1 VNPLLINGSAVSK
14 SVQIEVKKKNGVS
27 VNSKSTSKITVDV
40 HECDGC
46 QKQFQSH
53 TSVLKH
59 KHYCPKKSN
68 ESSAVPNNATTPVSS
83 KNQSNGLSKA
93 QTKILAYETVKT
105 EPNLKRSNSKRKS
118 EVLSTSPIKKPK
130 VTVPSD
136 TKGIPSS
143 NSISPK
149 KTSRKS
155 VSSATPTQVSLAK
168 TPAKPKSTLKSIA
181 GPAKS
186 NWSTIKNGNQEIEEI
201 AVASEGRPVRS
212 SRRVSMTLA
221 MEDQVEASFLEA
233 LSPEQRVRVAEQKCP
248 FCSKHYVYR
257 SNFKRHLLEGCD
269 TIDVDEPSVN
279 LTPTNNKKPSDDKI
293 NKEKKS
299 SVSSS
304 SILKVE
310 RKEKRQTIESDLKK
324 VENKPLKKKKAE
336 EIPERKIKKTVEKKS
351 NKTPHSPIS
360 KSSKLQELK
369 KSTETRSRK
378 EAVKLTPSP
387 SNQKAKQIHSKKT
400 QNKIEIAKQNRNGK
414 SSAREEENM
423 NNVTK
428 VRGEENITKNSDKFD
443 LPKRNGRKPNAA
455 PKSKKSNSPSLSAD
469 IVKLV
474 EDEAGCSD
482 QGNNKSKVNFFPDS
496 NNFDFRR

>member
-1 VNPLLINGSAVSK
+1 MDPLLINGSAVSK
-14 SVQIEVKKKNGVS
+14 SVRSEVKKKNGVL
-27 VNSKSTSKITVDV
+27 VNSKSTSKIAVDV
-40 HECDGC
+40 HECDAC

-68 ESSAVPNNATTPVSS
+68 ESSAVPKNATTPVSS

-93 QTKILAYETVKT
+93 RTKILAYETVKT
-105 EPNLKRSNSKRKS
+105 EPNLKRSNTKRKS
-118 EVLSTSPIKKPK
+118 EVLSTSPIKKSK
-130 VTVPSD
+130 VTSD
-136 TKGIPSS
+136 TKGSPSS
-143 NSISPK
+143 NSNSLK

-186 NWSTIKNGNQEIEEI
+186 HRSTTKKGNEEIEEI
-201 AVASEGRPVRS
+201 AVAAEGRPVRS

-269 TIDVDEPSVN
+269 TVDVDEPSVN

-304 SILKVE
+304 SVLKVE

-324 VENKPLKKKKAE
+324 VENKPPKKKNSKAE
-336 EIPERKIKKTVEKKS
+336 EIPEGKIKKTVEKKS

-400 QNKIEIAKQNRNGK
+400 QNKIEKAKQNRNGK
-414 SSAREEENM
+414 PSARDEENM

-428 VRGEENITKNSDKFD
+428 VRGEENITKNFDKFD
-443 LPKRNGRKPNAA
+443 LPKRNGRKPTAA

-469 IVKLV
+469 TLV

-482 QGNNKSKVNFFPDS
+482 QGNNKSKVNFFPDY
-496 NNFDFRR
+496 NNFNF

>member
-1 VNPLLINGSAVSK
+1 MRQRVDPLLINGSAVSN
-14 SVQIEVKKKNGVS
+14 SVQSEVKKKNGVS
-27 VNSKSTSKITVDV
+27 VNSKSTSKIAVDV

-68 ESSAVPNNATTPVSS
+68 ESSGVPNNAATPVSS

-105 EPNLKRSNSKRKS
+105 EPNLGRPNTKRKS
-118 EVLSTSPIKKPK
+118 EVLSTSPIKKLK
-130 VTVPSD
+130 VAVPSED
-136 TKGIPSS
+136 INHRSPSS
-143 NSISPK
+143 NSDSPK
-149 KTSRKS
+149 KISRKS

-168 TPAKPKSTLKSIA
+168 TPAKPKSSLKSIA

-186 NWSTIKNGNQEIEEI
+186 NRSTTKKGNQEIEEI
-201 AVASEGRPVRS
+201 AVAAEGRPVRS
-212 SRRVSMTLA
+212 SRKVSMTLA

-279 LTPTNNKKPSDDKI
+279 LTPTSQYKKPSDDKI

-304 SILKVE
+304 SVLKVE
-310 RKEKRQTIESDLKK
+310 RKEKRQTIESDLKNIEK
-324 VENKPLKKKKAE
+324 KPLKKKNSKAE
-336 EIPERKIKKTVEKKS
+336 EIPEGKMKKTVEKKS
-351 NKTPHSPIS
+351 DKTPQNIS
-360 KSSKLQELK
+360 KLSKLQELK

-378 EAVKLTPSP
+378 EAVKLTDVPSQ

-400 QNKIEIAKQNRNGK
+400 QQNRNGK
-414 SSAREEENM
+414 SSEREEENM

-428 VRGEENITKNSDKFD
+428 VRGEENITTNSDKFD
-443 LPKRNGRKPNAA
+443 LPKINGRKPTAA
-455 PKSKKSNSPSLSAD
+455 PKTKKSNSPSLSTD
-469 IVKLV
+469 IVTLV

-482 QGNNKSKVNFFPDS
+482 QGNS
-496 NNFDFRR
+496 NS